1 MKITSVSVL
10 PILIPGKPAVWL
22 KIGTHDYN
30 ISHKDPAIAEQL
42 RVYRKHRKI
51 GFDEL
56 LESDAA
62 VLATLKDVKPED
74 KPKALIAAVSL
85 KPSPV
90 GRVVKGE
97 KNHAKRPEKS
107 ENAGGSPRP
116 KKD

>member
-22 KIGTHDYN
+22 KIGTQDYKLD
-30 ISHKDPAIAEQL
+30 HKDPAIAEQL

-51 GFDEL
+51 GFDEI

-62 VLATLKDVKPED
+62 VLAALKDVKPED
-74 KPKALIAAVSL
+74 QPKALIAAVTL
-85 KPSPV
+85 QPSPV
-90 GRVVKGE
+90 GKVVKAE
-97 KNHAKRPEKS
+97 KSNVKRPEKL
-107 ENAGGSPRP
+107 ENSSGNARA